1 MHEVMYVI
9 VNVSD
14 VPVLLVMYVV
24 VYVVSVYMCSHS
36 HMHEQTLCFHICM
49 CAAMCV
55 DIHTYLPVH
64 IKHMHLCIHT

>member
-9 VNVSD
+9 VTVSN

-24 VYVVSVYMCSHS
+24 VDLVSVYMCSHS
-36 HMHEQTLCFHICM
+36 RMYEKIRFHICT

-55 DIHTYLPVH
+55 DIHTYL
-64 IKHMHLCIHT
+64 HLFT

>member
-9 VNVSD
+9 VSVSD

-24 VYVVSVYMCSHS
+24 VYVLAVYMCSHS
-36 HMHEQTLCFHICM
+36 HKYEKTTLCFHICI

-55 DIHTYLPVH
+55 DIHTYL
-64 IKHMHLCIHT
+64 HLFT